1 MAGSDNSEIE
11 PRAHGQRNQSGGPE
25 ARELQMKTALEI
37 CTELRTPELR
47 RKFAGFVDR
56 VCALNLYDLME
67 LLAESIW
74 RMKLL
79 DEKKK
84 LEDELAKERQ
94 VSKSL
99 KQEVKCQRLQVF

>member
-1 MAGSDNSEIE
+1 
-11 PRAHGQRNQSGGPE
+11 
-25 ARELQMKTALEI
+25 MK
-37 CTELRTPELR
+37 
-47 RKFAGFVDR
+47 
-56 VCALNLYDLME
+56 M
-67 LLAESIW
+67 
-74 RMKLL
+74 L